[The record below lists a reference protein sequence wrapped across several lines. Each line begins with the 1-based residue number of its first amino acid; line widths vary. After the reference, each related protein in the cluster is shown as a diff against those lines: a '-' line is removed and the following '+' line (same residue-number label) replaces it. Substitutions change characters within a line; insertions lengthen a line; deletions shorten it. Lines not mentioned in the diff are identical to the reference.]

1 MLEEIKIMIEKIR
14 ENDYSGDNGEALFN
28 LDLDGVNQ
36 VVDAIEEKL
45 SHVANKLDDLRQT
58 TIYAYPEK
66 VLIKINNS
74 KETK

>member
-45 SHVANKLDDLRQT
+45 SDIANKLDDLR
-58 TIYAYPEK
+58 
-66 VLIKINNS
+66 
-74 KETK
+74 